1 MKFKQYINEEN
12 EKIIKQIEDWL
23 KLNPDKILFNTK
35 DITRW
40 KFPADILI
48 DMVKTKKRYNIYN

>member
-23 KLNPDKILFNTK
+23 KLKKENC
-35 DITRW
+35 RY
-40 KFPADILI
+40 I
-48 DMVKTKKRYNIYN
+48 DMQCKENSVV